1 MSASARKLDLA
12 NAAQRLRS
20 ANART
25 GQERRRF
32 RRMPLIIGGRMLD
45 PLGREHDCRTADI
58 SPGDVRLAAPI
69 LPGVGDR
76 IVIYLEGL
84 GRMTGSVARRCGEG
98 EVAVIFDFSAHKREK
113 LAEQLTF
120 AVNKDSLGLIEAPR
134 PIGEGVQRARI
145 EIEGAPAFDGEVLDF
160 SLTGMTLK
168 SPRTPPLIG
177 SWVRV
182 GGIFGRVARIIEGGF
197 AVDFETRPPGAS

>member
-1 MSASARKLDLA
+1 MSAPARKLDLA
-12 NAAQRLRS
+12 NAALRLRS
-20 ANART
+20 ASTRA

-69 LPGVGDR
+69 LPGVGER

-84 GRMTGSVARRCGEG
+84 GRMSGAVARRCGEG

-120 AVNKDSLGLIEAPR
+120 AVNKDQLGLTEAPR
-134 PIGEGVQRARI
+134 ITGEGVQRARI
-145 EIEGAPAFDGEVLDF
+145 EIEGVPAFDGEVLDF

-168 SPRTPPLIG
+168 SARTPPLIG

-197 AVDFETRPPGAS
+197 AVDFETRPPSAS